1 MGWKYDLH
9 LSGATWKYDLLMRI
23 FSWFFLTRCVCFRA
37 RAQFDAYGMNWS
49 VDLPEIAETLGA
61 DMVLLNGKIITVDA
75 DDSMGERLWRSSMV
89 E

>member
-1 MGWKYDLH
+1 
-9 LSGATWKYDLLMRI
+9 
-23 FSWFFLTRCVCFRA
+23 
-37 RAQFDAYGMNWS
+37 MNWS